1 MRCPLRARAR
11 AGAGTPLGSLVQ
23 FGGYFPQVFGQ
34 SPDPTTRT
42 RPAGD
47 LGPRYRIVYRVPG
60 PSGASTIV
68 QDVYPYAKPSPVTHM
83 RGGQLFWGGQ
93 RTYGGWLVAGAGLK
107 TALVEAGLPKLAPS
121 SSGESFPWTW
131 TGAGAP
137 NGHGWSRYGPG
148 PPIRFRALGL
158 GTLDWPLIVSTLID
172 EGFESILYIEHED
185 ALLPRRQSIM
195 RSRDLLREF
204 LPGEAAEGRTW

>member
-1 MRCPLRARAR
+1 MRKFLALATLAALATLTVTAAAAAKGPATASLTGPGLGRALPVKGQGEG
-11 AGAGTPLGSLVQ
+11 GAGTPLGSLVQ

-83 RGGQLFWGGQ
+83 RAGQLFWGGQ

-107 TALVEAGLPKLAPS
+107 TALVEAGLPKLTPS

-131 TGAGAP
+131 TGAGA
-137 NGHGWSRYGPG
+137 GAAAALVLLVLALRRRGITRV
-148 PPIRFRALGL
+148 RAVR
-158 GTLDWPLIVSTLID
+158 GT
-172 EGFESILYIEHED
+172 
-185 ALLPRRQSIM
+185 A
-195 RSRDLLREF
+195 
-204 LPGEAAEGRTW
+204 